1 MRFFVLLPGEKSDG
15 RSTLP
20 SIICTGAGGTVQPGA
35 DTTGG
40 KRPSST
46 RKLICPKCGQS
57 VRATRKV
64 NILCG
69 DCMERMVET

>member
-1 MRFFVLLPGEKSDG
+1 MSKGWNEIMLG
-15 RSTLP
+15 RNTLP
-20 SIICTGAGGTVQPGA
+20 PAMRTGATGTAQPGTA
-35 DTTGG
+35 LGG

-69 DCMERMVET
+69 DCMETMVEA

>member
-1 MRFFVLLPGEKSDG
+1 MIR
-15 RSTLP
+15 
-20 SIICTGAGGTVQPGA
+20 TGTGGTAQPGA

-40 KRPSST
+40 SRPSST

-69 DCMERMVET
+69 DCLLPMVEA